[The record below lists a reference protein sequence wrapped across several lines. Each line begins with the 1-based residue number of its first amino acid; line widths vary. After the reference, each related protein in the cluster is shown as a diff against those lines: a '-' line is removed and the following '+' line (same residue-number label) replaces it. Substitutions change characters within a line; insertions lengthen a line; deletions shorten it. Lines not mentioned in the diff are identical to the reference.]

1 MADEPV
7 LLIDRRGP
15 AAVVT
20 LNRPHRM
27 NAFNRALADA
37 LAGALAE
44 LQTDNDVRGIVLT
57 GAGDRAFSAGADLK
71 ERATMPESE
80 VRTFVA
86 GLQSTMST
94 VERMPKPIL
103 AAINGYALGGGLE
116 LALACDLR
124 YATPTATLALTEV
137 RLGIIPG
144 AGGTQRLPRVVGPAR
159 ARELIY
165 TGRRINGTEA
175 ERIGLVN
182 EVVSADHLVERC
194 VEVIDEIALGAPLA
208 IAQAKFA
215 IGYGTDVDL
224 ATGMAIERKAYEV
237 LIPTEDRMEAL
248 RAFVTKDKP
257 NFKGR

>member
-1 MADEPV
+1 
-7 LLIDRRGP
+7 
-15 AAVVT
+15 
-20 LNRPHRM
+20 
-27 NAFNRALADA
+27 
-37 LAGALAE
+37 
-44 LQTDNDVRGIVLT
+44 
-57 GAGDRAFSAGADLK
+57 
-71 ERATMPESE
+71 
-80 VRTFVA
+80 
-86 GLQSTMST
+86 
-94 VERMPKPIL
+94 MPKPIL

-124 YATPTATLALTEV
+124 YAVPEAKIALTEV

-144 AGGTQRLPRVVGPAR
+144 AGGTQRLPRVVGPAK

-165 TGRRINGTEA
+165 TGRRIDGVEA

-182 EVVSADHLVERC
+182 EVVEADRLVDRC
-194 VEVIDEIALGAPLA
+194 VEVVDEIALGAPLA

-237 LIPTEDRMEAL
+237 LIPTEDRLEAL
-248 RAFVTKDKP
+248 RAFVAKDTP